1 MTWMMVNTGAS
12 WQHMWLSINSATSS
26 TTWKLTTSPITDRLL
41 RMNNMKMVH
50 WLLMGGLLHLVQR
63 EGDWVAPQSAHATL
77 CCTKCNSPPIN
88 GQCTNQCTS
97 YCCITVH
104 CCAVSV
110 QCAHWTVTDRC
121 VGVVHTEL
129 NDQFCR
135 STWLYRD
142 KSQLTVHRRSLSDH
156 SWPSTV
162 VHYLTTVDRPSS
174 FIIWPQLTV
183 HRRLLSDQI
192 SWNIL

>member
-110 QCAHWTVTDRC
+110 CPLNGYWWMCGRSSHWTERPV
-121 VGVVHTEL
+121 L
-129 NDQFCR
+129 QINM
-135 STWLYRD
+135 
-142 KSQLTVHRRSLSDH
+142 TV
-156 SWPSTV
+156 SWRI
-162 VHYLTTVDRPSS
+162 TVDCPSS

-183 HRRLLSDQI
+183 HCRSLSDQI